1 MSDRKVVLKMVMSL
15 DGFVTSPDGT
25 HEWMFEWFGD
35 DSGEWNR
42 RALEE
47 AGVHA
52 MGRRSYEIMGPHWA
66 ASEGPIATAMN
77 EKPKAV
83 FSRTLEKAEWGPAEI
98 FGGDLGAE
106 IADLKA
112 RDDEG
117 TVLVHGGPDFAK
129 SLTRLGLVDEYQ
141 LTTVPIAIGAGHSP
155 FAELREHLK
164 LDVVEEERFQSGAL
178 AQILVPKHERPPE
191 AAASRAWLR
200 AMQDTSDHAGAA
212 GALDVIPRS
221 MAPALHPSGSR
232 NQPRL
237 CFRVNRAV
245 PAWAAPHRSPYG
257 RMRMIVFPLRRS
269 VGLRAATASSRVAT
283 MAMLVRS
290 RPSRTR

>member
-1 MSDRKVVLKMVMSL
+1 MSDRKVILKMVMSL

-25 HEWMFEWFGD
+25 HEWMFEFFGD

-42 RALEE
+42 RALDQ

-83 FSRTLEKAEWGPAEI
+83 FSRTLQQADWGPAEI
-98 FGGDLGAE
+98 FSGDLAAA

-117 TVLVHGGPDFAK
+117 TILVHGGPVFAA

-141 LTTVPIAIGAGHSP
+141 LTTVPIAIGAGRSP
-155 FAELREHLK
+155 FAELKGHLK
-164 LDVVEEERFQSGAL
+164 LDVVEEERFKSGAL
-178 AQILVPKHERPPE
+178 AQILVP
-191 AAASRAWLR
+191 
-200 AMQDTSDHAGAA
+200 
-212 GALDVIPRS
+212 
-221 MAPALHPSGSR
+221 
-232 NQPRL
+232 
-237 CFRVNRAV
+237 
-245 PAWAAPHRSPYG
+245 
-257 RMRMIVFPLRRS
+257 RR
-269 VGLRAATASSRVAT
+269 
-283 MAMLVRS
+283 
-290 RPSRTR
+290 

>member
-1 MSDRKVVLKMVMSL
+1 MTDRKVVLKMVMSL

-25 HEWMFEWFGD
+25 HGWMFEWFGD

-42 RALEE
+42 RALDE

-83 FSRTLEKAEWGPAEI
+83 FSRTLKKAECRPAEI
-98 FGGDLGAE
+98 FGGDLVAE
-106 IADLKA
+106 IAELKT

-141 LTTVPIAIGAGHSP
+141 LTTVPIAIGAGRSP
-155 FAELREHLK
+155 FAELKEHLK
-164 LDVVEEERFQSGAL
+164 FDVVKEERFRSGAL
-178 AQILVPKHERPPE
+178 AQILVPKP
-191 AAASRAWLR
+191 
-200 AMQDTSDHAGAA
+200 
-212 GALDVIPRS
+212 
-221 MAPALHPSGSR
+221 
-232 NQPRL
+232 
-237 CFRVNRAV
+237 
-245 PAWAAPHRSPYG
+245 
-257 RMRMIVFPLRRS
+257 
-269 VGLRAATASSRVAT
+269 
-283 MAMLVRS
+283 
-290 RPSRTR
+290 